1 MVISCHLNLAD
12 SPSMQAYND
21 ITSAARTLSSCDDAV
36 RTLRDCSTVIKT
48 PAIATI

>member
-21 ITSAARTLSSCDDAV
+21 ITFAARTLSSCDDYSA
-36 RTLRDCSTVIKT
+36 VIKT